1 MFTAFGVFA
10 CSAWCGF
17 GRSRLRDLCSFI
29 SSILRRFP
37 LSETQYS
44 CMISKSLFKVFG
56 LRRSRYYPHGP
67 RLRPAIAASM
77 MVFSSTFGA
86 LARSLTRLCKYS
98 CSEDPPCFR
107 LWKAHELTSSGFGAL
122 KAAMSSLRSWSHMW
136 MCPPGRFEYQ
146 CCARPFSER
155 TNALTLHAAP
165 PPDASMSTS
174 YLRRESFG
182 SESHRIVVGWWG

>member
-1 MFTAFGVFA
+1 
-10 CSAWCGF
+10 
-17 GRSRLRDLCSFI
+17 
-29 SSILRRFP
+29 
-37 LSETQYS
+37 
-44 CMISKSLFKVFG
+44 MISKSLFKVFS
-56 LRRSRYYPHGP
+56 LRCSRYYPHGP

-107 LWKAHELTSSGFGAL
+107 LWKANELMSSGFGAL

-136 MCPPGRFEYQ
+136 MCPPGKFEYQ

-155 TNALTLHAAP
+155 TNALTLHATP
-165 PPDASMSTS
+165 PPDASMAAS
-174 YLRRESFG
+174 YLRRKSFG
-182 SESHRIVVGWWG
+182 SESPSNCGRMVGLKRGGHGISSNSTERGVARSSYG